1 MSGESDQIAAV
12 RGHLAKAESAFDL
25 SRCHFE
31 AHALLRKFPG
41 SVEGRLLL
49 EQIDRSMRAQGTDLG
64 EPRPQ
69 RTEPPSLWKSALRPL
84 PWAVGLIVLAYVTLY
99 FLRRY
104 LK

>member
-1 MSGESDQIAAV
+1 MSRESDQIAAL
-12 RGHLAKAESAFDL
+12 RDRLANADTSFAL

-41 SVEGRLLL
+41 SVEGRLVL
-49 EQIDRSMRAQGTDLG
+49 EQIERAMRERGAEAG
-64 EPRPQ
+64 EPPRA
-69 RTEPPSLWKSALRPL
+69 EPPNLWRSALRPL
-84 PWAVGLIVLAYVTLY
+84 PWALGLIVFAYLVLY